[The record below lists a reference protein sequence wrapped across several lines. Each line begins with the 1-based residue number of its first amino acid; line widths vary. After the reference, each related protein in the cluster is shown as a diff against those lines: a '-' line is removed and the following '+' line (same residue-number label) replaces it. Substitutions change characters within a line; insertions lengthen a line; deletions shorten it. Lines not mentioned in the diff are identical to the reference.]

1 LEGTARTRD
10 LAVDEAERIVNLE
23 AEVVED
29 WMEVVPLEE
38 LHDFPRQVTD
48 DIFFDNLLED
58 VKNSLMRF
66 QNFSDKAEKY
76 LVREWTKELLELKRL
91 DYEGNF
97 DRIRIIE
104 DKLNDSSEKQV
115 MDRLPNLLRQTC
127 LTKKK

>member
-1 LEGTARTRD
+1 
-10 LAVDEAERIVNLE
+10 VDEAERIVNLE